1 MALHYTAVTLTTL
14 ILWMGIPDAITL
26 SRPTNHLAVYAIP
39 VGQGDCTVIQCP
51 KPSGNIVLM
60 DCGTSSAG
68 KNQYYPNDVMNFLG
82 KEIDNVVAVMITHPD
97 RDHFSYIPTIM
108 CNADKLRA
116 VIIGGNL
123 NDYNKYNQQFQDIRN
138 FLEGAN
144 KNGKL
149 CTINNGQKCIG
160 NNNCVVGDLCTNFCD
175 NKNIKFQI
183 LAANVGSTSNQK
195 SIVMKV
201 VVGHWSM
208 LLSGD
213 MEGAAANE
221 IARVLGPQ
229 LRSTV
234 YKMSHHGASSQANQ
248 MNWLTT
254 IQPKYAF
261 ASSAYNHGNNRHPRC
276 DAINRLLNLGSI
288 ANAPGH
294 AFYCGNN
301 GYPTIINN
309 FRWHIYETSP
319 RSNKMCLLAYYS
331 NGDSIRKCT
340 IVRLDHI

>member
-1 MALHYTAVTLTTL
+1 MTTL
-14 ILWMGIPDAITL
+14 ILWMGIPDATSITL

-68 KNQYYPNDVMNFLG
+68 NNQYYPNDVMTFLG
-82 KEIDNVVAVMITHPD
+82 KEIDNVVAIMISHPD
-97 RDHFSYIPTIM
+97 RDHFNYIPTVKWTT
-108 CNADKLRA
+108 DKLRA
-116 VIIGGNL
+116 VIIGGNP
-123 NDYNKYNQQFQDIRN
+123 NDYNQNHQQFQNIKN
-138 FLEGAN
+138 FLVGVN

-149 CTINNGQKCIG
+149 YTINNGQKCIG
-160 NNNCVVGDLCTNFCD
+160 NSNCVVGDLCTNFCD

-229 LRSTV
+229 LQSTV

-294 AFYCGNN
+294 VFYCGNS
-301 GYPTIINN
+301 GHPTIENN

-319 RSNKMCLLAYYS
+319 RSDEMCLLAYNS
-331 NGDSIRKCT
+331 NGDSTQKCT
-340 IVRLDHI
+340 IVLLDHI